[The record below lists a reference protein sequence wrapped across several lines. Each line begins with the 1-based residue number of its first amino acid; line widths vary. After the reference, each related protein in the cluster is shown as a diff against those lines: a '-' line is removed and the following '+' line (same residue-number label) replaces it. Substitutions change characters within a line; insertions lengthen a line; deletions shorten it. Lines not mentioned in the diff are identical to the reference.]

1 MFFLLHSPSGFP
13 AWALPSTLPFGVR
26 TFLATTRAARLP
38 GLQAQHIAALR
49 SHDVSVTR
57 PHPTLRGGYRVRFA
71 ALVGAL
77 FLYGWGELLT
87 VRANV
92 GLGPW
97 DVLHQAVSIH
107 TGLRFGVA
115 TVIVS
120 FVVLVLA
127 AVLGER
133 PGIGTAA
140 QCADR
145 RLGLRPLRSHSA
157 LAPHLNGGVAGLALD
172 VFGILVIGLASA
184 LYIGASFG
192 AGPRDSLMLALVR
205 RGPRIS
211 VASWAIQIGALTIG
225 WAFGGSVGIGTV
237 LFALGLGPCIEGAYW
252 VLCVSA
258 SRDRRRKHR
267 AAAAARDRG
276 YVRAAGTSA
285 PPASSA
291 AVSDNSLRRRSSRAS
306 QNFIAN
312 APTVTLSRVPHSG
325 HRRCAT
331 RRPSASSQ
339 MRSSCKSLESHSRH
353 RISGSMV

>member
-57 PHPTLRGGYRVRFA
+57 PHPTLRGSYRVRFA

-87 VRANV
+87 VRAHV

-107 TGLRFGVA
+107 AGLRFGVA

-133 PGIGTAA
+133 PGIGTLLNALIVGSA
-140 QCADR
+140 FDLFD
-145 RLGLRPLRSHSA
+145 RLGL
-157 LAPHLNGGVAGLALD
+157 APQLHGGAAGLALD

-205 RGPRIS
+205 RGPRIA

-225 WAFGGSVGIGTV
+225 FAFGGSVGIGTV

-252 VLCVSA
+252 VLM
-258 SRDRRRKHR
+258 RLGITRP
-267 AAAAARDRG
+267 AA
-276 YVRAAGTSA
+276 
-285 PPASSA
+285 SA
-291 AVSDNSLRRRSSRAS
+291 AS
-306 QNFIAN
+306 
-312 APTVTLSRVPHSG
+312 PVPVPVIG
-325 HRRCAT
+325 A
-331 RRPSASSQ
+331 
-339 MRSSCKSLESHSRH
+339 M
-353 RISGSMV
+353 